1 MNERSAFHLI
11 SDLTQR
17 EGVPCV
23 LIGGFAVNYHKVTR
37 QTADVDIL
45 ITKENFGKI
54 ARLLEA
60 VGYKRNLAHENFI
73 QYKSNKLSLMDVD
86 FMFVDEETLT
96 KILKEGKELKI
107 AGQKF
112 IVPSLNHL
120 IALKLH
126 SIKHNPKI
134 RFGKDFPDI
143 VNLVRING
151 VNVKDRAFKEFC
163 LKYGTDELY
172 RQLLEALK

>member
-1 MNERSAFHLI
+1 MNERSVFHLLY
-11 SDLTQR
+11 DLTR
-17 EGVPCV
+17 KEGVPCV

-45 ITKENFGKI
+45 ITKENFDKI
-54 ARLLEA
+54 AGLLERA
-60 VGYKRNLAHENFI
+60 GYKRNLTHDNFV
-73 QYKSNKLSLMDVD
+73 QYKSSRLSLMDVD
-86 FMFVDEETLT
+86 FMFVDEETLA

-126 SIKHNPKI
+126 SVKYNPKM

-143 VNLVRING
+143 VSLIRING
-151 VNVKDRAFKEFC
+151 VDVQDKTFKELC
-163 LKYGTDELY
+163 LKYGTPELY
-172 RQLLEALK
+172 RQLLEVLK

>member
-1 MNERSAFHLI
+1 MNERSVFHLI
-11 SDLTQR
+11 SDLTQK

-45 ITKENFGKI
+45 LTKKDFDRIKKF
-54 ARLLEA
+54 LEA
-60 VGYKRNLAHENFI
+60 AGYKRGLTHDNFV

-126 SIKHNPKI
+126 SIKHNPKV

-143 VNLVRING
+143 VSLIRING
-151 VNVKDRAFKEFC
+151 VNIKGKEFKELC
-163 LKYGTDELY
+163 GKYGTDDIY
-172 RQLLEALK
+172 RQLSEVLK